1 MRYRTALRLYP
12 TSAALVGV
20 MLGVLTGCEPD
31 SILSRAH
38 PAIAANQVPNGTQ
51 GFTFTRIDAPGAA
64 FTVGRAVN
72 SGGAVVGWFFRS
84 GRHGFLLSHG
94 TFTQIDFNSDPNR
107 NTTADG
113 MNDAADIVGNYRDTD
128 GRTHGYL
135 LSGGTY
141 TTIDPSGA
149 VFTTARA
156 INSSGDIVGFF
167 FDNSGE
173 HGFLTHT
180 SNLTSFT
187 TINFPDAVATQPG
200 GINDA
205 GDVVGSYV
213 NAFGG
218 IHGFLL
224 SGGRFTSFDVPG
236 ALATLGWGINNL
248 GQIVGFEQRG
258 GIPSLT
264 EPVFPAPV
272 AGLHGFL
279 LSGGV
284 FIPMNVSGVGGGIN
298 TGAFWISSTGVIAGQ
313 YDGTDGVTHAFVGVP
328 LTVP

>member
-1 MRYRTALRLYP
+1 MRPHP
-12 TSAALVGV
+12 THAALVAAI
-20 MLGVLTGCEPD
+20 LGVLAACEPG
-31 SILSRAH
+31 SILSHADRTV
-38 PAIAANQVPNGTQ
+38 AANQVLNGTQ
-51 GFTFTRIDAPGAA
+51 GFDFTRIDAPGAA

-72 SGGAVVGWFFRS
+72 SGGAIAGWFFRS

-113 MNDAADIVGNYRDTD
+113 MNDAADIVGNYRGTD
-128 GRTHGYL
+128 GQTHGYL

-156 INSSGDIVGFF
+156 INTSGDIVGFF

-213 NAFGG
+213 DASGRV
-218 IHGFLL
+218 HGFLL
-224 SGGRFTSFDVPG
+224 SSGRFTSFDVPG
-236 ALATLGWGINNL
+236 ALFTLAWGINNG
-248 GQIVGFEQRG
+248 GQIVGFEGRG
-258 GIPSLT
+258 GIASLT

-272 AGLHGFL
+272 ADVHGYL
-279 LSGGV
+279 LNGGP
-284 FIPMNVSGVGGGIN
+284 FIPVDVSGVGGGIN
-298 TGAFWISSTGVIAGQ
+298 TGVFWINSTGVIAGQ
-313 YDGTDGVTHAFVGVP
+313 YDGTDGATHAFVGVP
-328 LTVP
+328 LAVP